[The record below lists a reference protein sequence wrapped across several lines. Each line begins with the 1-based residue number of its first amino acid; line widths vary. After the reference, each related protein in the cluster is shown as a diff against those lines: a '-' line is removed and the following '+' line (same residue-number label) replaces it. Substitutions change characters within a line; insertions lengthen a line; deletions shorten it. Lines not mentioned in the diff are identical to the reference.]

1 MPLGGAA
8 RRVGAV
14 GRAGTGRRVGTSIYR
29 VSNPVLLVYSHRP
42 EVRERIITAI
52 GRRPAPDVGR
62 VDYLECSA
70 VHEVMT
76 ATEGRH
82 ADVLILDG
90 EAQPTGGIGISRQIH
105 LEARVV
111 PPVVL
116 VVRRA
121 DDRWLA
127 TWAGADEILVYPLD
141 PVTAAESVA
150 GVLRRRTAGL
160 VPAVTDAR

>member
-1 MPLGGAA
+1 
-8 RRVGAV
+8 
-14 GRAGTGRRVGTSIYR
+14 
-29 VSNPVLLVYSHRP
+29 
-42 EVRERIITAI
+42 
-52 GRRPAPDVGR
+52 

-76 ATEGRH
+76 ATEGRQ

-105 LEARVV
+105 LEAQVI
-111 PPVVL
+111 PPVIL

-141 PVTAAESVA
+141 PVTAAECVA
-150 GVLRRRTAGL
+150 GVLRRRTGGL
-160 VPAVTDAR
+160 VTSVTEAR

>member
-1 MPLGGAA
+1 MGGTTII
-8 RRVGAV
+8 V
-14 GRAGTGRRVGTSIYR
+14 

-42 EVRERIITAI
+42 EVRERIMTAI

-70 VHEVMT
+70 VHEVMM
-76 ATEGRH
+76 ATQGQL

-105 LEARVV
+105 QEAAVV
-111 PPVVL
+111 PPVVI

-127 TWAGADEILVYPLD
+127 TWAGADEILVHPLD
-141 PVTAAESVA
+141 PVTAADCIA
-150 GVLRRRTAGL
+150 GLLRRRAGGL
-160 VPAVTDAR
+160 VPAVTDPRPQ